1 MGVGGGNVKP
11 KVYVETSV
19 VSYLTAWP
27 SRDVV
32 TLGNQV
38 ATREWWREAAR
49 RCELV
54 VSPLVIE
61 ESSVGDPEAARARL
75 AALES
80 VHVIG
85 AGDDAIALGRVLVAA
100 HAFPAEAAADA
111 RIRLPRRA
119 LSRCAGMLVT
129 SPLSSVRQASSWR
142 WSMSSRI
149 TDPIV
154 EEVRRVRAELAARH
168 GNDVAAIIRHAQALE
183 RTLDRTCVRYPA
195 RRVVPAGKEP
205 VAIEERGYNPPPVAK
220 VVRPSPSP
228 RAPNEPSPGSPPME
242 PS

>member
-1 MGVGGGNVKP
+1 MKP

-49 RCELV
+49 RFELV

-61 ESSVGDPEAARARL
+61 ESSVGNPEAARARL

-85 AGDDAIALGRVLVAA
+85 AGDDAIALGQVLVAA

-111 RIRLPRRA
+111 AHAAIA
-119 LSRCAGMLVT
+119 AVNGADYLVT
-129 SPLSSVRQASSWR
+129 WKHEASRESGCR
-142 WSMSSRI
+142 GTHRAGVQGCWS
-149 TDPIV
+149 
-154 EEVRRVRAELAARH
+154 
-168 GNDVAAIIRHAQALE
+168 
-183 RTLDRTCVRYPA
+183 
-195 RRVVPAGKEP
+195 
-205 VAIEERGYNPPPVAK
+205 
-220 VVRPSPSP
+220 
-228 RAPNEPSPGSPPME
+228 RAPCHLYAKPAHGDGA
-242 PS
+242 